1 MLSQYLNNWQLFTIS
16 FGLMLLV
23 SFVMMRQSRN
33 FYTFYV
39 TKRKFSIMELEIP
52 ATYAGLVRI
61 IKGLSL
67 LPEPEKKKSTGS
79 LKGQLWLDFL
89 FMPLAYGSIFL
100 LCWRVSA
107 KFQSPFGQDV
117 FFAFAVL
124 QIIPWVCDIIE
135 NIYLLGKIKEGN
147 NIDDSKEA
155 LKKKEN
161 QHKAY
166 LVMEAVKWGTALT
179 ATICAIS
186 AISYFWLTGGYSAT
200 SLKYAVVT
208 LAEIG
213 VFAFI
218 AKRFGTKKNA

>member
-23 SFVMMRQSRN
+23 SFVMMRQSRS
-33 FYTFYV
+33 FSTFYV

-61 IKGLSL
+61 IKGLFL
-67 LPEPEKKKSTGS
+67 LPEVDRKKSIGA

-100 LCWRVSA
+100 LCWRVSL
-107 KFQSPFGQDV
+107 KFQSVFGHYI

-124 QIIPWVCDIIE
+124 QVVPWICDIIE
-135 NIYLLGKIKEGN
+135 NVYLLGKIKQGV

-155 LKKKEN
+155 LEKKSN
-161 QHKAY
+161 LHKAY
-166 LVMEAVKWGTALT
+166 LVMEAIKWGTALT
-179 ATICAIS
+179 ATVVRVS
-186 AISYFWLTGGYSAT
+186 AICYFWLTGGYTAT
-200 SLKYAVVT
+200 SLKYAVIT
-208 LAEIG
+208 LQKQRY
-213 VFAFI
+213 FFLNPY
-218 AKRFGTKKNA
+218 FTDCQKK